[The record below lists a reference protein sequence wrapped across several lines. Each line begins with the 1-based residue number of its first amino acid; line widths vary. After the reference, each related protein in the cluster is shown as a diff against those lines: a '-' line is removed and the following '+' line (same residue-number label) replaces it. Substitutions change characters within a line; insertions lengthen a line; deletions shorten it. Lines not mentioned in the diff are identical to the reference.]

1 MASERYTIV
10 VALANPATVEQLL
23 RTASDL
29 ANRHGGRVHAVAVE
43 HKPASSPFLLF
54 SDEHV
59 TAEYADESTRI
70 LERATA
76 VSDAAITTDLRID
89 SDVPGAIRAVVDDVD
104 ADALLLGW
112 REPSTAADAVLG
124 TSVDPILRRPPCDT
138 LVERMGTVADGVDRV
153 LMPTVGGPHVELA
166 ADVVGAVALANE
178 ARVTVLSIVTPE
190 GRMADEEAARREVRA
205 AAAHLPEVPVDRRVE
220 DAPSSTT
227 GILEAAADHDFVVLG
242 ATGTGRIRPP
252 VIGSVA
258 RTVGRE
264 ATCPVLIAK
273 RRTDSWAERAL
284 ERVRSAPFAR

>member
-1 MASERYTIV
+1 MASERYTVV

-29 ANRHGGRVHAVAVE
+29 ASRHDGRVHAVAVE
-43 HKPASSPFLLF
+43 HKPVTSPFLLF

-59 TAEYADESTRI
+59 AAEYADESTQI
-70 LERATA
+70 LERATE
-76 VSDAAITTDLRID
+76 VSNAAITTELRID
-89 SDVPGAIRAVVDDVD
+89 SDVPGAIRAVVDEAD
-104 ADALLLGW
+104 ADTLLVGW
-112 REPSTAADAVLG
+112 HERSAAADVVLG

-138 LVERMGTVADGVDRV
+138 FVERMGTVANGVDRV

-205 AAAHLPEVPVDRRVE
+205 AAAHLPDVPVDLRVE

-227 GILEAAADHDFVVLG
+227 GILEVAAKHDFVILG

-258 RTVGRE
+258 KTVGRE

-273 RRTDSWAERAL
+273 HRSDSWVGRAL
-284 ERVRSAPFAR
+284 ERVRSASFAR

>member
-89 SDVPGAIRAVVDDVD
+89 SDVPGAIRTVVDDVD

-138 LVERMGTVADGVDRV
+138 FVERMGTVADGVDRV

-205 AAAHLPEVPVDRRVE
+205 AAAYLPDVPVDRRVE

-284 ERVRSAPFAR
+284 ERVRSVPFAR

>member
-1 MASERYTIV
+1 MASEQYTIV
-10 VALANPATVEQLL
+10 VALANPAAVEQLL

-43 HKPASSPFLLF
+43 HKPVTSPFLLF

-59 TAEYADESTRI
+59 AAEYADESTQV
-70 LERATA
+70 LEHATE
-76 VSDAAITTDLRID
+76 VSNAEITTELRID
-89 SDVPGAIRAVVDDVD
+89 SDVPDAIRSVVDDVD
-104 ADALLLGW
+104 ANALLLGW

-138 LVERMGTVADGVDRV
+138 FVERMGTIADGVDRV

-166 ADVVGAVALANE
+166 ADVVGAVALSND

-190 GRMADEEAARREVRA
+190 GRMANEEAARREVRET
-205 AAAHLPEVPVDRRVE
+205 AAHLPDVPVDRCVE
-220 DAPSSTT
+220 NAPSSTT
-227 GILEAAADHDFVVLG
+227 GILEFAEEHDLVVLS

-264 ATCPVLIAK
+264 VTCPVVIAK
-273 RRTDSWAERAL
+273 HPTESWIERAL
-284 ERVRSAPFAR
+284 ERVRSAAFAR